1 MAPATPASPK
11 KSPPT
16 TGAALIEQARTRNRW
31 MAIGAA
37 VFVITAFVMVMV
49 VSVMNNRYQ
58 TAQFRAEHR
67 HAALAHAGMRR

>member
-1 MAPATPASPK
+1 
-11 KSPPT
+11 
-16 TGAALIEQARTRNRW
+16 

-37 VFVITAFVMVMV
+37 AFVITAFVMVMV

-67 HAALAHAGMRR
+67 HATLAHAAAVK